1 VNNSKLSVIEVKKL
15 TKSFK
20 LFHSN
25 KDRLLNII
33 PFVNKKFDMHTSLD
47 NISFDLKKGEFVSII
62 GKNGSG
68 KSTLLKILCGV
79 LQKTSGEYRVNGSV
93 VSLLELGTG
102 FNPELSGRDNIIA
115 SSKTMNFDINYIY
128 SKMDEIEGFADLEEY
143 FDMPIKTYSSGMYV
157 RLAMSLF
164 LHLNPDIFIIDEALS
179 VGDIFFQQ
187 KCFAKIEEM
196 RKNEV
201 AFLFVSHDI
210 NTVLNMSDR
219 VLLLDHSKQIYFGD
233 KHEACKLYYDSDK
246 KEKYKKTVQINSS
259 QILESVGENDA
270 LINKIYKNNIFD
282 FNKLNENKEGFI
294 KACMVED
301 ENGKLT
307 TSVDL
312 MKSLTFYFITR
323 IEENI
328 KNPAIVLKIKD
339 KYNNKI
345 SVVNKNIFSGD
356 QLIKLSIIFT
366 IQPGQYSIDISL
378 GNRININRGD
388 VLAEYPNV
396 SVVDVNF
403 DYNKKESPFYGITYM
418 ENIVEIERILK

>member
-1 VNNSKLSVIEVKKL
+1 MNKVIEVKNL

-25 KDRLLNII
+25 KDRLINII
-33 PFVNKKFDMHTSLD
+33 PFINKKFDMHTSLN
-47 NISFDLKKGEFVSII
+47 NISFDVKKGEFVSII

-79 LQKTSGEYRVNGSV
+79 LQKTSGEYIVNGSI

-102 FNPELSGRDNIIA
+102 FNPELSGRENIIV
-115 SSKTMNFDINYIY
+115 SSETMNFNINYIY
-128 SKMDEIEGFADLEEY
+128 SKMDAIEAFADLEEY
-143 FDMPIKTYSSGMYV
+143 FDIPIKTYSSGMYV

-196 RKNEV
+196 RKNGV

-246 KEKYKKTVQINSS
+246 KLPTIQNEIKEKIEV
-259 QILESVGENDA
+259 SVE
-270 LINKIYKNNIFD
+270 NNILSD
-282 FNKLNENKEGFI
+282 KKQIIHREGASIESLQITDEFGNHT
-294 KACMVED
+294 MQVEM
-301 ENGKLT
+301 T
-307 TSVDL
+307 
-312 MKSLTFYFITR
+312 KSLKFI
-323 IEENI
+323 IGYKVENTLDS
-328 KNPAIVLKIKD
+328 PV
-339 KYNNKI
+339 
-345 SVVNKNIFSGD
+345 
-356 QLIKLSIIFT
+356 LSIIFKNKKNILLTNLVFDIYSSNDYTEIEIPFFFEAGEYSVDVT
-366 IQPGQYSIDISL
+366 ITNLTNCNSANFY
-378 GNRININRGD
+378 
-388 VLAEYPNV
+388 AEYQNIGPV
-396 SVVDVNF
+396 SVLF
-403 DYNKKESPFYGITYM
+403 DYAKNSAPFLGMFGLDTK
-418 ENIVEIERILK
+418 RIR

>member
-1 VNNSKLSVIEVKKL
+1 MNNVITVKNL

-20 LFHSN
+20 LYHSN

-33 PFVNKKFDMHTSLD
+33 PFINKRFDMHISLD
-47 NISFDLKKGEFVSII
+47 NISFEIKRGEFVSII

-79 LQKTSGEYRVNGSV
+79 LQKTSGEYIVNGYI

-115 SSKTMNFDINYIY
+115 SSKTMNFDINYIN
-128 SKMDEIEGFADLEEY
+128 SKMNEIEAFADLEEY

-187 KCFAKIEEM
+187 KCFAKIEQM
-196 RKNEV
+196 KKNGV

-233 KHEACKLYYDSDK
+233 KHEASRLYL
-246 KEKYKKTVQINSS
+246 QHN
-259 QILESVGENDA
+259 
-270 LINKIYKNNIFD
+270 
-282 FNKLNENKEGFI
+282 
-294 KACMVED
+294 
-301 ENGKLT
+301 
-307 TSVDL
+307 
-312 MKSLTFYFITR
+312 
-323 IEENI
+323 
-328 KNPAIVLKIKD
+328 
-339 KYNNKI
+339 
-345 SVVNKNIFSGD
+345 
-356 QLIKLSIIFT
+356 KLSINSETNNLKKDNLLENLNPDVYEDKASI
-366 IQPGQYSIDISL
+366 YSLRVFNQDGIETLDIDLGKSLVFQIDYKIHEQLIDPTISL
-378 GNRININRGD
+378 VLKNRHNI
-388 VLAEYPNV
+388 LITAITYTL
-396 SVVDVNF
+396 
-403 DYNKKESPFYGITYM
+403 DYNKFLANITVPFNLEGGEYSFDLNIIDRKSNSEIMPIIEYKNI
-418 ENIVEIERILK
+418 NIVKVFFDYQNSIPPFIGMVGLNTKIKFE

>member
-1 VNNSKLSVIEVKKL
+1 MMNKVIEVKNL

-25 KDRLLNII
+25 KDRLINII
-33 PFVNKKFDMHTSLD
+33 PFINKKFDVHTSLN
-47 NISFDLKKGEFVSII
+47 NISFDVKKGEFVSII

-79 LQKTSGEYRVNGSV
+79 LQKTSGEYIVNGSI

-102 FNPELSGRDNIIA
+102 FNPELSGRDNIIV

-128 SKMDEIEGFADLEEY
+128 SKMSEIEAFADLEEY

-187 KCFAKIEEM
+187 KCFSKIEEM
-196 RKNEV
+196 RKNGV

-246 KEKYKKTVQINSS
+246 KVLIPENESDEIKEKIEVSI
-259 QILESVGENDA
+259 E
-270 LINKIYKNNIFD
+270 NNILNGKKQIIHRKGATLDSLQIVDEFGNHTMQVEMTKSLKFIIGYKVDEILDNPAIAISFYNNKNMLITTIVYDLVVDKRFIEVAIPFMLEAGEYTFNLTIAQKVKNRGVSHQEYTNVGPISVTFD
-282 FNKLNENKEGFI
+282 FNSNEP
-294 KACMVED
+294 
-301 ENGKLT
+301 
-307 TSVDL
+307 S
-312 MKSLTFYFITR
+312 
-323 IEENI
+323 
-328 KNPAIVLKIKD
+328 
-339 KYNNKI
+339 
-345 SVVNKNIFSGD
+345 
-356 QLIKLSIIFT
+356 
-366 IQPGQYSIDISL
+366 
-378 GNRININRGD
+378 
-388 VLAEYPNV
+388 
-396 SVVDVNF
+396 
-403 DYNKKESPFYGITYM
+403 FYGLVGLDYKI
-418 ENIVEIERILK
+418 NFKD

>member
-1 VNNSKLSVIEVKKL
+1 MSKIIEVKNL

-25 KDRLLNII
+25 KDRLINII
-33 PFVNKKFDMHTSLD
+33 PFINKKFDMHTSLN
-47 NISFDLKKGEFVSII
+47 NISFDVKKGEFVSII

-79 LQKTSGEYRVNGSV
+79 LQKTSGEYIVNGSI

-102 FNPELSGRDNIIA
+102 FNPELSGRDNIIV

-128 SKMDEIEGFADLEEY
+128 SKMSEIEAFADLEEY

-187 KCFAKIEEM
+187 KCFSKIEEM
-196 RKNEV
+196 RKNGV

-246 KEKYKKTVQINSS
+246 KLPNQQIIEDNRTNKPVVHIENNLLEGKEQIIHRVGASIESLQIIDEFGKHTMQVEMTKSLKFIIGYKVEEILDNPAVALSFYNNKNMLITTIVYDLVYDKNFIEIQIPFMLEAGEYSFNLTIAERTNNSGKS
-259 QILESVGENDA
+259 YQE
-270 LINKIYKNNIFD
+270 YTNIGPMSITFD
-282 FNKLNENKEGFI
+282 FNKNK
-294 KACMVED
+294 A
-301 ENGKLT
+301 
-307 TSVDL
+307 
-312 MKSLTFYFITR
+312 
-323 IEENI
+323 
-328 KNPAIVLKIKD
+328 
-339 KYNNKI
+339 
-345 SVVNKNIFSGD
+345 
-356 QLIKLSIIFT
+356 
-366 IQPGQYSIDISL
+366 
-378 GNRININRGD
+378 
-388 VLAEYPNV
+388 
-396 SVVDVNF
+396 
-403 DYNKKESPFYGITYM
+403 PFYGLVGLNYKINFK
-418 ENIVEIERILK
+418 E

>member
-1 VNNSKLSVIEVKKL
+1 MMSKVIEVKKL

-20 LFHSN
+20 LFHNN

-33 PFVNKKFDMHTSLD
+33 PFINKKFDMHTSLN
-47 NISFDLKKGEFVSII
+47 NISFDVKKGEFVSII

-79 LQKTSGEYRVNGSV
+79 LQKTSGEYIVNGSI

-102 FNPELSGRDNIIA
+102 FNPELSGRENIIV

-128 SKMDEIEGFADLEEY
+128 SKMSEIEAFADLEEY

-187 KCFAKIEEM
+187 KCFSKIEQM
-196 RKNEV
+196 RENGV

-246 KEKYKKTVQINSS
+246 KLPNQQNNLNNTKEESFVVIENNILEGKNQIIHRTGASINSL
-259 QILESVGENDA
+259 QIVNEFGKHTMQVEMTKSLKFIIGYKVEKVLDNPAVALSFYNNKNMLITTIVYDLVYDKKFIEITIPFMLETGEYTFNLTIA
-270 LINKIYKNNIFD
+270 ERTNNSGKSYQEYTNIGPMSITFD
-282 FNKLNENKEGFI
+282 FNSNE
-294 KACMVED
+294 
-301 ENGKLT
+301 
-307 TSVDL
+307 
-312 MKSLTFYFITR
+312 
-323 IEENI
+323 
-328 KNPAIVLKIKD
+328 P
-339 KYNNKI
+339 
-345 SVVNKNIFSGD
+345 
-356 QLIKLSIIFT
+356 
-366 IQPGQYSIDISL
+366 
-378 GNRININRGD
+378 
-388 VLAEYPNV
+388 
-396 SVVDVNF
+396 
-403 DYNKKESPFYGITYM
+403 PFYGLVGLDYKI
-418 ENIVEIERILK
+418 NFKD

>member
-1 VNNSKLSVIEVKKL
+1 MSKIIEVKNL

-25 KDRLLNII
+25 KDRLINII
-33 PFVNKKFDMHTSLD
+33 PFINKKFDMHTSLN
-47 NISFDLKKGEFVSII
+47 NISFDVKKGEFVSII

-79 LQKTSGEYRVNGSV
+79 LQKTSGEYIVNGSI

-102 FNPELSGRDNIIA
+102 FNPELSGRDNIIV

-128 SKMDEIEGFADLEEY
+128 SKMSEIEAFADLEEY

-187 KCFAKIEEM
+187 KCFSKIEEM
-196 RKNEV
+196 RKNGV

-246 KEKYKKTVQINSS
+246 KLPNQQIIEDNRTNKPLVHIENNLLEGKEQIIHRVGASIESLQIIDEFGKHTMQVEMTKSLKFIIGYKVEEILDNPAVALSFYNNKNMLITTIVYDLVYDKNFIEIQIPFMLEAGEYSFNLTIAERTNNSGKS
-259 QILESVGENDA
+259 YQE
-270 LINKIYKNNIFD
+270 YTNIGPMSITFD
-282 FNKLNENKEGFI
+282 FNKNK
-294 KACMVED
+294 A
-301 ENGKLT
+301 
-307 TSVDL
+307 
-312 MKSLTFYFITR
+312 
-323 IEENI
+323 
-328 KNPAIVLKIKD
+328 
-339 KYNNKI
+339 
-345 SVVNKNIFSGD
+345 
-356 QLIKLSIIFT
+356 
-366 IQPGQYSIDISL
+366 
-378 GNRININRGD
+378 
-388 VLAEYPNV
+388 
-396 SVVDVNF
+396 
-403 DYNKKESPFYGITYM
+403 PFYGLVGLNYKINFK
-418 ENIVEIERILK
+418 E

>member
-1 VNNSKLSVIEVKKL
+1 MMNKVIEVKNL

-25 KDRLLNII
+25 KDRLINII
-33 PFVNKKFDMHTSLD
+33 PFINKKFDMHTSLN
-47 NISFDLKKGEFVSII
+47 NISFDVKKGEFVSII

-79 LQKTSGEYRVNGSV
+79 LQKTSGEYIVNGSI

-102 FNPELSGRDNIIA
+102 FNPELSGRDNIIV
-115 SSKTMNFDINYIY
+115 SSKAMNFDINYIY
-128 SKMDEIEGFADLEEY
+128 SKMSEIEAFADLEEY

-187 KCFAKIEEM
+187 KCFSKIEEM
-196 RKNEV
+196 RKNGV

-246 KEKYKKTVQINSS
+246 KLPNQQIIEDNRTNKPVVHIENNLLEGKEQIIHRVGASIESLQIIDEFGKHTMQVEMTKSLKFIIGYKVEEILDNPAVALSFYNNKNMLITTIVYDLVCDKKFIEITIPFMLETGEYTFTLTIAERTNNSGKS
-259 QILESVGENDA
+259 YQE
-270 LINKIYKNNIFD
+270 YTNIGPMSITFD
-282 FNKLNENKEGFI
+282 FNKNK
-294 KACMVED
+294 A
-301 ENGKLT
+301 
-307 TSVDL
+307 
-312 MKSLTFYFITR
+312 
-323 IEENI
+323 
-328 KNPAIVLKIKD
+328 
-339 KYNNKI
+339 
-345 SVVNKNIFSGD
+345 
-356 QLIKLSIIFT
+356 
-366 IQPGQYSIDISL
+366 
-378 GNRININRGD
+378 
-388 VLAEYPNV
+388 
-396 SVVDVNF
+396 
-403 DYNKKESPFYGITYM
+403 PFYGLVGLNYKINFK
-418 ENIVEIERILK
+418 E

>member
-1 VNNSKLSVIEVKKL
+1 MTAKVIEVKNL

-25 KDRLLNII
+25 KDRLLNIV
-33 PFVNKKFDMHTSLD
+33 PFINKKFDMHVSLD
-47 NISFDLKKGEFVSII
+47 NISFDVKKGEFVSII

-79 LQKTSGEYRVNGSV
+79 LQKSSGEYIVNGSV

-102 FNPELSGRDNIIA
+102 FNPELSGRDNIIV

-128 SKMDEIEGFADLEEY
+128 SKMDEIETFADLEEY

-164 LHLNPDIFIIDEALS
+164 LHLNPDVFIIDEALS

-187 KCFAKIEEM
+187 KCFAKIEQM
-196 RKNEV
+196 RKNGV

-246 KEKYKKTVQINSS
+246 KLPTLENEMNEIQSKFEVSVENNILNGKKQIIHRDGASIDS
-259 QILESVGENDA
+259 LQILDEFRNHT
-270 LINKIYKNNIFD
+270 LQ
-282 FNKLNENKEGFI
+282 
-294 KACMVED
+294 VEMA
-301 ENGKLT
+301 KT
-307 TSVDL
+307 
-312 MKSLTFYFITR
+312 LTFIIGYKV
-323 IEENI
+323 EEI
-328 KNPAIVLKIKD
+328 LDNPAIAISF
-339 KYNNKI
+339 YNNKNMLI
-345 SVVNKNIFSGD
+345 TTIVYDLVYDKNFIEITLPFM
-356 QLIKLSIIFT
+356 IEV
-366 IQPGQYSIDISL
+366 GQYTFD
-378 GNRININRGD
+378 INIGD
-388 VLAEYPNV
+388 LTGPNSGIYICEYKSINTL
-396 SVVDVNF
+396 SVNF
-403 DYNKKESPFYGITYM
+403 DFRKRAPIQGLVGLNTQVRF
-418 ENIVEIERILK
+418 L

>member
-1 VNNSKLSVIEVKKL
+1 MMNKVIEAKKL

-20 LFHSN
+20 LFHNN

-33 PFVNKKFDMHTSLD
+33 PFINKKFDMHTSLN
-47 NISFDLKKGEFVSII
+47 NISFNVKKGEFVSII

-79 LQKTSGEYRVNGSV
+79 LQKTSGEYIVNGSI

-102 FNPELSGRDNIIA
+102 FNPELSGRENIIV

-128 SKMDEIEGFADLEEY
+128 SKMSEIEAFADLEEY

-187 KCFAKIEEM
+187 KCFSKIEQM
-196 RKNEV
+196 RKNGV

-246 KEKYKKTVQINSS
+246 KLPNQQNNINDIKEESFVVIENNILEGKNQIIHRTGASINSL
-259 QILESVGENDA
+259 QIVDEFG
-270 LINKIYKNNIFD
+270 KHT
-282 FNKLNENKEGFI
+282 
-294 KACMVED
+294 MQVEM
-301 ENGKLT
+301 T
-307 TSVDL
+307 
-312 MKSLTFYFITR
+312 KSLKFI
-323 IEENI
+323 IGYKVEEVLD
-328 KNPAIVLKIKD
+328 NPAIAIVLK
-339 KYNNKI
+339 NK
-345 SVVNKNIFSGD
+345 KNM
-356 QLIKLSIIFT
+356 LITT
-366 IQPGQYSIDISL
+366 IVYDLFEEYQFVEILIPFRLEAGEYSFD
-378 GNRININRGD
+378 INIGNLINSNSGI
-388 VLAEYPNV
+388 VVTEYLNIGPI
-396 SVVDVNF
+396 SVNF
-403 DYNKKESPFYGITYM
+403 DYSKKAPFLGPFGLDAKIKYG
-418 ENIVEIERILK
+418 EFL

>member
-1 VNNSKLSVIEVKKL
+1 MIEKVIEVKNL

-20 LFHSN
+20 LFSTN

-33 PFVNKKFDMHTSLD
+33 PFVNKKFDMHISLD
-47 NISFDLKKGEFVSII
+47 NISFDVKKGEFVSII

-79 LQKTSGEYRVNGSV
+79 LQKTSGEYIVNGSI

-102 FNPELSGRDNIIA
+102 FNPELSGRENIIA
-115 SSKTMNFDINYIY
+115 SSKTMNFDTNYIY
-128 SKMDEIEGFADLEEY
+128 SKIDEIEAFADLEEY

-187 KCFAKIEEM
+187 KCFSKIEEM
-196 RKNEV
+196 RKKGV

-246 KEKYKKTVQINSS
+246 KEKYKKTVQIDSS
-259 QILESVGENDA
+259 QILESVNEKDA
-270 LINKIYKNNIFD
+270 LISQIYKHNIFD
-282 FNKLNENKEGFI
+282 FDQLNQNKDTCI

-312 MKSLTFYFITR
+312 MKSLTFYFIIR

-328 KNPAIVLKIKD
+328 KNPSIVLKIKD

-345 SVVNKNIFSGD
+345 SVVNKNIFSRE
-356 QLIKLSIIFT
+356 QLIKLSIVFS
-366 IQPGQYSIDISL
+366 IQPGQYSIDLSL
-378 GNRININRGD
+378 ANRMELNKGCNLVD
-388 VLAEYPNV
+388 YPNFTII
-396 SVVDVNF
+396 DINF
-403 DYNKKESPFYGITYM
+403 DYTKNEPPFYGIAHI
-418 ENIVEIERILK
+418 ENSLQIERIIK

>member
-1 VNNSKLSVIEVKKL
+1 MSKIIEVKNL

-25 KDRLLNII
+25 KDRLINII
-33 PFVNKKFDMHTSLD
+33 PFINKKFDMHTSLN
-47 NISFDLKKGEFVSII
+47 NISFDVKKGEFVSII

-79 LQKTSGEYRVNGSV
+79 LQKTRGEYIVNGSI

-102 FNPELSGRDNIIA
+102 FNPELSGRENIIV

-128 SKMDEIEGFADLEEY
+128 SKMSEIEAFADLEEY

-187 KCFAKIEEM
+187 KCFSKIEEM
-196 RKNEV
+196 RKNGV

-246 KEKYKKTVQINSS
+246 KLPNQQIIEDNRTNKPLVHIENNLLEGKEQIIHRVGASIESLQIIDEFGKHTMQVEMTKSLKFIIGYKVEEILDNPAVALSFYNNKNMLITTIVYDLVYDKNFIEIQIPFMLEAGEYSFNLTIAERTNNSGKS
-259 QILESVGENDA
+259 YHE
-270 LINKIYKNNIFD
+270 YTNIGPMSITFD
-282 FNKLNENKEGFI
+282 FNSNE
-294 KACMVED
+294 
-301 ENGKLT
+301 
-307 TSVDL
+307 
-312 MKSLTFYFITR
+312 
-323 IEENI
+323 
-328 KNPAIVLKIKD
+328 P
-339 KYNNKI
+339 
-345 SVVNKNIFSGD
+345 
-356 QLIKLSIIFT
+356 
-366 IQPGQYSIDISL
+366 
-378 GNRININRGD
+378 
-388 VLAEYPNV
+388 
-396 SVVDVNF
+396 
-403 DYNKKESPFYGITYM
+403 PFYGLVGLNTNY
-418 ENIVEIERILK
+418 RIF

>member
-1 VNNSKLSVIEVKKL
+1 MMRKVIEVKNL

-20 LFHSN
+20 LFHNN

-33 PFVNKKFDMHTSLD
+33 PFINKKFDMHTSLD
-47 NISFDLKKGEFVSII
+47 NISFEVKKGEFVSII

-79 LQKTSGEYRVNGSV
+79 LQKTSGEYIVNGSI

-102 FNPELSGRDNIIA
+102 FNPELSGRENIIS

-128 SKMDEIEGFADLEEY
+128 SKMDEIEIFADLEEY

-187 KCFAKIEEM
+187 KCFSKIEEM
-196 RKNEV
+196 RKNGV

-246 KEKYKKTVQINSS
+246 KVLIPENESDEIKEKIEVSI
-259 QILESVGENDA
+259 E
-270 LINKIYKNNIFD
+270 NNI
-282 FNKLNENKEGFI
+282 L
-294 KACMVED
+294 
-301 ENGKLT
+301 NGKKQIIHRKGATLD
-307 TSVDL
+307 SLQIVDEL
-312 MKSLTFYFITR
+312 GNHTMQVEMTKSLKFI
-323 IEENI
+323 IGYKVEEI
-328 KNPAIVLKIKD
+328 LDNPAIAIVLK
-339 KYNNKI
+339 NK
-345 SVVNKNIFSGD
+345 KNM
-356 QLIKLSIIFT
+356 LITT
-366 IQPGQYSIDISL
+366 IVYDLLEEYQFVEILIPFRLEAGEYSFD
-378 GNRININRGD
+378 INIGNLINSNSGI
-388 VLAEYPNV
+388 VVTEYLNIGPI
-396 SVVDVNF
+396 SVNF
-403 DYNKKESPFYGITYM
+403 DYSKKAPFLGPFGLDVKIKYG
-418 ENIVEIERILK
+418 ELL

>member
-1 VNNSKLSVIEVKKL
+1 MMNKVIEVKNL

-25 KDRLLNII
+25 KDRLINII
-33 PFVNKKFDMHTSLD
+33 PFTNIKFDMHTSLN
-47 NISFDLKKGEFVSII
+47 NISFDVKKGEFVSII

-79 LQKTSGEYRVNGSV
+79 LQKTSGEYIVNGSI

-102 FNPELSGRDNIIA
+102 FNPELSGRDNIIV

-128 SKMDEIEGFADLEEY
+128 SKMSEIEAFADLEEY

-187 KCFAKIEEM
+187 KCFSKIEEM
-196 RKNEV
+196 RKNGV

-246 KEKYKKTVQINSS
+246 KLPNQQNNVNNTKEESFVVIENNILEGKNQIIHRIGASINSL
-259 QILESVGENDA
+259 QIVNEFGKHTMQVEMTKSLKFIIGYKVEEILDNPAVALSFYNNKNMLITTIVYDLVYDKNFIEIQIPFMLEAGEYSFNLTIA
-270 LINKIYKNNIFD
+270 ERTNNSGKSYQEYTNIGPMSITFD
-282 FNKLNENKEGFI
+282 FNKNK
-294 KACMVED
+294 A
-301 ENGKLT
+301 
-307 TSVDL
+307 
-312 MKSLTFYFITR
+312 
-323 IEENI
+323 
-328 KNPAIVLKIKD
+328 
-339 KYNNKI
+339 
-345 SVVNKNIFSGD
+345 
-356 QLIKLSIIFT
+356 
-366 IQPGQYSIDISL
+366 
-378 GNRININRGD
+378 
-388 VLAEYPNV
+388 
-396 SVVDVNF
+396 
-403 DYNKKESPFYGITYM
+403 PFYGLVGLNYKINFK
-418 ENIVEIERILK
+418 E

>member
-1 VNNSKLSVIEVKKL
+1 MSKIIEVKNL

-25 KDRLLNII
+25 KDRLINII
-33 PFVNKKFDMHTSLD
+33 PFINKKFDVHTSLN
-47 NISFDLKKGEFVSII
+47 NISFDVKKGEFVSII

-79 LQKTSGEYRVNGSV
+79 LQKTSGEYIVNGSI

-102 FNPELSGRDNIIA
+102 FNPELSGRDNIIV

-128 SKMDEIEGFADLEEY
+128 SKMSEIEAFADLEEY

-187 KCFAKIEEM
+187 KCFSKIEEM
-196 RKNEV
+196 RKNGV

-233 KHEACKLYYDSDK
+233 KHEACKLYYNSDTKTKHK
-246 KEKYKKTVQINSS
+246 KVVQDDISKT
-259 QILESVGENDA
+259 LETVFKDDA
-270 LINKIYKNNIFD
+270 LLSKIYKNNIFD
-282 FNKLNENKEGFI
+282 FNKFNDNKEGLI
-294 KACMVED
+294 QACMIED

-312 MKSLTFYFITR
+312 MKSLTFYYIVD
-323 IEENI
+323 I
-328 KNPAIVLKIKD
+328 KQTVLNPGLTLIVKD
-339 KYNNKI
+339 RYSTVISSINKEI
-345 SVVNKNIFSGD
+345 NQGM
-356 QLIKLSIIFT
+356 QLVKLSIIFSVK
-366 IQPGQYSIDISL
+366 PDQYTIDIRL
-378 GNRININRGD
+378 GNKIELNRGENIVD
-388 VLAEYPNV
+388 YVGVNTI
-396 SVVDVNF
+396 DVNF
-403 DYNKKESPFYGITYM
+403 DFQKQKAPFYGVTYL
-418 ENIVEIERILK
+418 ENDVEIKGIEK

>member
-1 VNNSKLSVIEVKKL
+1 MENVIVVKNL

-20 LFHSN
+20 LFHNN
-25 KDRLLNII
+25 KDRLLNIV
-33 PFVNKKFDMHTSLD
+33 PFIDKKFDKHTSLD
-47 NISFDLKKGEFVSII
+47 NISFDVKKGEFVSII

-79 LQKTSGEYRVNGSV
+79 LQKTSGEYIVNGSI

-128 SKMDEIEGFADLEEY
+128 SKMEEIETFADLEEY
-143 FDMPIKTYSSGMYV
+143 FDMAIKTYSSGMYV

-187 KCFAKIEEM
+187 KCFAKIEQM
-196 RKNEV
+196 RKNGV

-246 KEKYKKTVQINSS
+246 KLSNSQNEMDDIDEKFDISVENNILDGKQQIVHRAGATVDSLQILDEFGNHTMQVEMTKSLKFIIGYKVEKVLNDPVLVINLRNNKNLLITTVNVELIIEKTFLEIEIPFMLEAGEYSFDIAISNYTSKNGGYMALEYQKLGPIIVMFDYSKYRAKYLGIVGLEVKYKY
-259 QILESVGENDA
+259 L
-270 LINKIYKNNIFD
+270 
-282 FNKLNENKEGFI
+282 
-294 KACMVED
+294 
-301 ENGKLT
+301 
-307 TSVDL
+307 
-312 MKSLTFYFITR
+312 
-323 IEENI
+323 
-328 KNPAIVLKIKD
+328 
-339 KYNNKI
+339 
-345 SVVNKNIFSGD
+345 
-356 QLIKLSIIFT
+356 
-366 IQPGQYSIDISL
+366 
-378 GNRININRGD
+378 
-388 VLAEYPNV
+388 
-396 SVVDVNF
+396 
-403 DYNKKESPFYGITYM
+403 
-418 ENIVEIERILK
+418 

>member
-1 VNNSKLSVIEVKKL
+1 MMSKVIEVKNL

-33 PFVNKKFDMHTSLD
+33 PFINKKFDMHTSLERV
-47 NISFDLKKGEFVSII
+47 SFEVKKGEFVSII

-79 LQKTSGEYRVNGSV
+79 LQKTSGEYIVNGSI

-102 FNPELSGRDNIIA
+102 FNPELSGRENIIA
-115 SSKTMNFDINYIY
+115 SSKIMNFDINYIY
-128 SKMDEIEGFADLEEY
+128 SKIDEIESFADLEEY

-187 KCFAKIEEM
+187 KCFAKIEQM
-196 RKNEV
+196 RKNGV

-219 VLLLDHSKQIYFGD
+219 VLLLNHSRQIYFGD

-246 KEKYKKTVQINSS
+246 KLPTLDNKIDDRNEKIEISVENNILDDKKQIIHREGASIESLQIVDELGNHTMQVEMTKSLKFIIGYKVEE
-259 QILESVGENDA
+259 ILE
-270 LINKIYKNNIFD
+270 
-282 FNKLNENKEGFI
+282 
-294 KACMVED
+294 
-301 ENGKLT
+301 
-307 TSVDL
+307 
-312 MKSLTFYFITR
+312 
-323 IEENI
+323 
-328 KNPAIVLKIKD
+328 NPAIAISF
-339 KYNNKI
+339 YNNKNILITTIVYDLIYDKSFIEITIPFMFEAGEYTFDMNIGNLTGPNSGIFI
-345 SVVNKNIFSGD
+345 SEYK
-356 QLIKLSIIFT
+356 SIST
-366 IQPGQYSIDISL
+366 I
-378 GNRININRGD
+378 
-388 VLAEYPNV
+388 V
-396 SVVDVNF
+396 VNF
-403 DYNKKESPFYGITYM
+403 DYINRAPFLGLVGLNTQI
-418 ENIVEIERILK
+418 RFL

>member
-1 VNNSKLSVIEVKKL
+1 MMRKVIEVKNI

-33 PFVNKKFDMHTSLD
+33 PFVNKKFAMHTSLE
-47 NISFDLKKGEFVSII
+47 NISFEVKKGEFVSII

-79 LQKTSGEYRVNGSV
+79 LQKTSGAYIVNGSI

-102 FNPELSGRDNIIA
+102 FSPELSGRENIIV
-115 SSKTMNFDINYIY
+115 SSKTMNFDINYID
-128 SKMDEIEGFADLEEY
+128 SKMDEIEAFADLEEY

-187 KCFAKIEEM
+187 KCFVKIEQM
-196 RKNEV
+196 RKNGV

-246 KEKYKKTVQINSS
+246 KIPTIQNEGDNTQDILKVSVENNILNGKKQIIHREGASIDSLQIVDEFGNHTLQVEMTNFLKFIIGYKVEENFNNPAIAISFYNNKNMLITTIVYDLVYDKRFIE
-259 QILESVGENDA
+259 IAIPFMLEVGEYTFNLTIA
-270 LINKIYKNNIFD
+270 QKINNSGTSYQEYTNIGPIAVTFD
-282 FNKLNENKEGFI
+282 FNSNK
-294 KACMVED
+294 A
-301 ENGKLT
+301 
-307 TSVDL
+307 
-312 MKSLTFYFITR
+312 
-323 IEENI
+323 
-328 KNPAIVLKIKD
+328 
-339 KYNNKI
+339 
-345 SVVNKNIFSGD
+345 
-356 QLIKLSIIFT
+356 
-366 IQPGQYSIDISL
+366 
-378 GNRININRGD
+378 
-388 VLAEYPNV
+388 
-396 SVVDVNF
+396 
-403 DYNKKESPFYGITYM
+403 PFYGLVGLNTSY
-418 ENIVEIERILK
+418 RIF

>member
-1 VNNSKLSVIEVKKL
+1 MSKIIEVKNL

-25 KDRLLNII
+25 KDRLINII
-33 PFVNKKFDMHTSLD
+33 PFINKKFDMHTSLN
-47 NISFDLKKGEFVSII
+47 NISFDVKKGEFVSII

-79 LQKTSGEYRVNGSV
+79 LQKTSGEYIVNGSI

-102 FNPELSGRDNIIA
+102 FNPELSGRDNIIV

-128 SKMDEIEGFADLEEY
+128 SKMSEIEAFADLEEY

-187 KCFAKIEEM
+187 KCFSKIEEM
-196 RKNEV
+196 RKNGV

-233 KHEACKLYYDSDK
+233 KHEACKFYYNNKNFKSNYKEEIFYDSNKAIDK
-246 KEKYKKTVQINSS
+246 NNKDINRLLKDSIYDFKKVNKDNKAR
-259 QILESVGENDA
+259 ILA
-270 LINKIYKNNIFD
+270 LIVENENNKITNSI
-282 FNKLNENKEGFI
+282 KLMESLKFSILLDIDDSIEIPG
-294 KACMVED
+294 
-301 ENGKLT
+301 LT
-307 TSVDL
+307 L
-312 MKSLTFYFITR
+312 
-323 IEENI
+323 
-328 KNPAIVLKIKD
+328 AIKD
-339 KYNNKI
+339 KYDNLISSINKT
-345 SVVNKNIFSGD
+345 VVKGYQIVE
-356 QLIKLSIIFT
+356 LEVYFT
-366 IQPGQYSIDISL
+366 ISPGQYSFDLRIGNKTGLNTGENIIKYLNL
-378 GNRININRGD
+378 GVIN
-388 VLAEYPNV
+388 VT
-396 SVVDVNF
+396 F
-403 DYNKKESPFYGITYM
+403 DYNIEKAPFYGMVYM
-418 ENIVEIERILK
+418 KNSINIRSIEKCI

>member
-1 VNNSKLSVIEVKKL
+1 MMNKVIEVKNL

-20 LFHSN
+20 LFHNN

-33 PFVNKKFDMHTSLD
+33 PFINKKFDMHTSLERV
-47 NISFDLKKGEFVSII
+47 SFEVKKGEFVSII

-79 LQKTSGEYRVNGSV
+79 LQKTSGEYRVNGSI

-102 FNPELSGRDNIIA
+102 FNPELSGRENIIA

-128 SKMDEIEGFADLEEY
+128 SKMDEIEAFADLEEY

-187 KCFAKIEEM
+187 KCFAKIEQM
-196 RKNEV
+196 RQRGV

-246 KEKYKKTVQINSS
+246 KVPNQQNEIDDIKEKFEV
-259 QILESVGENDA
+259 SVE
-270 LINKIYKNNIFD
+270 NNILNGKKQIIHREGASIDSLQIVDEFGNHTMQVEMTKSLKFIIGYKVED
-282 FNKLNENKEGFI
+282 ILDNPAIAVSFYNNKNMLITTIIYDLIYDKSFIEITIPFMFESGEYSFIIGIGSKSKNIGKSIVEYNKLNP
-294 KACMVED
+294 V
-301 ENGKLT
+301 T
-307 TSVDL
+307 
-312 MKSLTFYFITR
+312 
-323 IEENI
+323 
-328 KNPAIVLKIKD
+328 
-339 KYNNKI
+339 
-345 SVVNKNIFSGD
+345 VV
-356 QLIKLSIIFT
+356 
-366 IQPGQYSIDISL
+366 
-378 GNRININRGD
+378 
-388 VLAEYPNV
+388 
-396 SVVDVNF
+396 F
-403 DYNKKESPFYGITYM
+403 DYNSYSAPFLGLVGLNTTK
-418 ENIVEIERILK
+418 RFLK